1 MKKSL
6 VALAVSSAA
15 FASISAHAAEDTT
28 VGFFGNIQ
36 YTYVTTDPKYAD
48 PTKPTSGNSTN
59 GFKDNGSSFGFKG
72 ESKVSDA
79 TTAYFYVKY
88 KIPATRNM
96 DTDNG
101 LDITMDKAFVGAK
114 GDFGNVKVGS
124 YDSIYNDAI
133 QDPIDQ
139 LEWIGMTNNKTS
151 AKGKT
156 VAYFSPT
163 ISGFQVQVSAG
174 LGEDDGTGVKSIKSN
189 SNTTYTGVVKYSN
202 DLVTVAVGYDSLT
215 NQNKAILGATK
226 ALGDTMGITAT
237 VMPIENLSVSAKY
250 EKTTDADSSDAGQKA
265 FGLATRYGYGMGD
278 MYASYENVDMGKN
291 NKNNI
296 YGHDT
301 YNEYAFGV
309 TYSIN
314 SSMYVYTELGRVGAN
329 EAKTTA
335 MGVTYNF

>member
-15 FASISAHAAEDTT
+15 FASISAYAAEDTT

-36 YTYVTTDPKYAD
+36 YAYVTKDPKV
-48 PTKPTSGNSTN
+48 GNNTN
-59 GFKDNGSSFGFKG
+59 AFEDNGSSFGFKG
-72 ESKVSDA
+72 ESKVSDM

-88 KIPATRNM
+88 KVPATRNA
-96 DTDNG
+96 TTG
-101 LDITMDKAFVGAK
+101 TSAGDIKFKMDKAFVGLK

-124 YDSIYNDAI
+124 FDSIYNDAI

-139 LEWIGMTNNKTS
+139 LEYISMTNNKTS

-174 LGEDDGTGVKSIKSN
+174 LGEDDGTGVKSIQSN

-202 DLVTVAVGYDSLT
+202 DLVTVALGYDSLT
-215 NQNKAILGATK
+215 NQNKATVGAAN
-226 ALGDTMGITAT
+226 ALGDTVGITAT
-237 VMPIENLSVSAKY
+237 VMPIENLSVSGKY
-250 EKTTDADSSDAGQKA
+250 EKTSDADSSNAGKKA

-278 MYASYENVDMGKN
+278 MYASYENVKPDAAGS
-291 NKNNI
+291 
-296 YGHDT
+296 DDF
-301 YNEYAFGV
+301 NEYAFGV

-314 SSMYVYTELGRVGAN
+314 SSMYVYTELGRLTSNKV
-329 EAKTTA
+329 KTTA
-335 MGVTYNF
+335 MGVTYSF